1 MNVQISSVSD
11 NPVMERREV
20 ELEIDHAGEPTPE
33 REQVKERFAAEHG
46 VEEDEIDV
54 KSVRTPFGSRMSV
67 AKLKVH
73 EQFEYR
79 EDLEK
84 EETTDQAQ
92 SEEPEAEEQNGD
104 SEEEDETSSDDIDYD
119 DLVSGTISDAK
130 ETLEDLDEPDYGA
143 ALEAEQSNKDRVTF
157 VEWLEERVQ

>member
-1 MNVQISSVSD
+1 MNLQISSVRD

-33 REQVKERFAAEHG
+33 RERVKERFAAEHG

-54 KSVRTPFGSRMSV
+54 ESVRTPFGSRMSV

-73 EQFEYR
+73 DQFEYR
-79 EDLEK
+79 DDLE
-84 EETTDQAQ
+84 EDSTTEQTQPGQQET
-92 SEEPEAEEQNGD
+92 EEQGEDSGD
-104 SEEEDETSSDDIDYD
+104 EEGSSNEVDYD
-119 DLVSGTISDAK
+119 DLVSGTISEAK
-130 ETLEDLDEPDYGA
+130 DGLEALDDPDYGA

>member
-1 MNVQISSVSD
+1 MNLQISSVRN

-33 REQVKERFAAEHG
+33 RERVKERFAAEHG

-54 KSVRTPFGSRMSV
+54 ESVRTPFGSRMSV

-73 EQFEYR
+73 DQFEYR
-79 EDLEK
+79 EDLVEDK
-84 EETTDQAQ
+84 TTEQTQPEEQEMEDQ
-92 SEEPEAEEQNGD
+92 SEDSGDEEG
-104 SEEEDETSSDDIDYD
+104 SSDEVDYD
-119 DLVSGTISDAK
+119 DLVSGTISEAK
-130 ETLEDLDEPDYGA
+130 DGLESLDDPDYGA

-157 VEWLEERVQ
+157 VEWLEGRAE